1 MGRHKE
7 MFLVL
12 DTETTGEIP
21 RQIAYDVGGLVCD
34 RGGKIYHRFHYL
46 VREVFTNPMMMASAY
61 YAVKCPEYFDR
72 LVDHEVELLPFAEI
86 LRKLTAIIDLY
97 EVKTIAAYNLLF
109 DERAMANT
117 CELLFDNRNW
127 LNRDLRR
134 FCIWRAA
141 CEVLYKKKYIRT
153 AQREGW
159 LTEKGNI
166 KTSAETGY
174 RYISGDMEFEEEHR
188 GLDDCI
194 IEAALL
200 TAVFGQHHPFD
211 PTPKGFPMRVVF
223 TRAKEMAE

>member
-1 MGRHKE
+1 MGRIKE
-7 MFLVL
+7 KFLVL

-21 RQIAYDVGGLVCD
+21 QQIAYDVGGLVCD
-34 RGGKIYHRFHYL
+34 RDGKVYYRFHYL
-46 VREVFTNPMMMASAY
+46 VREVFTNPVMMASAY
-61 YAVKCPEYFDR
+61 YAAKCPEYFDR
-72 LVDHEVELLPFAEI
+72 LVDHEVELLPFSDI

-97 EVKTIAAYNLLF
+97 GVDTIAAYNLQF

-117 CELLFDNRNW
+117 CNLLYDNRNW

-153 AQREGW
+153 AFAHDW
-159 LTEKGNI
+159 LTDKGNI

-174 RYISGDMEFEEEHR
+174 RYISGDMDFEEEHR
-188 GLDDCI
+188 GLDDCE
-194 IEAALL
+194 IEAQLMA
-200 TAVFGQHHPFD
+200 AVFRQHQKFD

-223 TRAKEMAE
+223 NRVKDMEI